1 MGNIV
6 ITVNSKTDL
15 DLLAAL
21 VKRLG
26 LSAFEL
32 TEADMR
38 LLARRRLAATVE
50 TFSVNDDI
58 SEEEISAE
66 VESVRAARHA
76 GKSV

>member
-21 VKRLG
+21 IKRLG
-26 LSAFEL
+26 LTAFEL

-50 TFSVNDDI
+50 AFPLNDDI
-58 SEEEISAE
+58 TEEEISAE